1 MEMKQEER
9 ERREAT
15 LAVTFDQKC
24 EQWATKSKDE
34 KQGTNITK
42 MSNSRG
48 RGEPW
53 WLSGKGPACNE
64 GDAGDMGSIPGLG
77 RSPGGRHGN
86 PLQYS
91 CLENPVDR
99 GAWWATVHG
108 VAKSR
113 THLKQLSTYAQVQAF
128 STLKKQPLTW
138 EQKDRSEGA
147 RQCVHAFIQPF
158 SKSLLKT
165 YCAPSTRMSDKI
177 QW

>member
-24 EQWATKSKDE
+24 EQWTTKSKHE
-34 KQGTNITK
+34 EQGTNITK
-42 MSNSRG
+42 MSNSGG
-48 RGEPW
+48 RGEPGGSAAKD
-53 WLSGKGPACNE
+53 LPAVKETQETWVRSLGWE
-64 GDAGDMGSIPGLG
+64 GL
-77 RSPGGRHGN
+77 
-86 PLQYS
+86 
-91 CLENPVDR
+91 LEEDPVDR

-108 VAKSR
+108 VTESR
-113 THLKQLSTYAQVQAF
+113 THLNQLSTYARVQAF

-147 RQCVHAFIQPF
+147 GWCVHSFIQPF

-165 YCAPSTRMSDKI
+165 YCVPSTRMSDKI

>member
-42 MSNSRG
+42 LSNSRG

-64 GDAGDMGSIPGLG
+64 GDAGDVGSIPGLG

-91 CLENPVDR
+91 CLENPHGQSSR
-99 GAWWATVHG
+99 WAAVHG
-108 VAKSR
+108 AAESWTR
-113 THLKQLSTYAQVQAF
+113 LS
-128 STLKKQPLTW
+128 
-138 EQKDRSEGA
+138 G
-147 RQCVHAFIQPF
+147 
-158 SKSLLKT
+158 
-165 YCAPSTRMSDKI
+165 
-177 QW
+177 

>member
-64 GDAGDMGSIPGLG
+64 GDAGDVGSIPGLG

-91 CLENPVDR
+91 GLE
-99 GAWWATVHG
+99 
-108 VAKSR
+108 
-113 THLKQLSTYAQVQAF
+113 
-128 STLKKQPLTW
+128 QPLDKGPW
-138 EQKDRSEGA
+138 Q
-147 RQCVHAFIQPF
+147 
-158 SKSLLKT
+158 
-165 YCAPSTRMSDKI
+165 APIHRIAESDMTEAT
-177 QW
+177 